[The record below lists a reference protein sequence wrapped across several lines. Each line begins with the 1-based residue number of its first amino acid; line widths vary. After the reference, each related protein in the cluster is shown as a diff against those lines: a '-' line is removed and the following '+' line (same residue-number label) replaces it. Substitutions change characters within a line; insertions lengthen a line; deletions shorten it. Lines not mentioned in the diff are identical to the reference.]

1 MEESS
6 KKVGPVFYWSV
17 GILAIIIL
25 IGIISP
31 TFLESTTA
39 TIQGAISSTLGWYYL
54 IIVTL
59 FVLVCLYLIVS
70 PYGKIKLGKPD
81 EKPEYNYL
89 TWFAL
94 LFSAGM
100 GTGLLFWGTAEPISH
115 FALSSPTVEEGTNQA
130 ALESMRFVFFH
141 WGIHAWG
148 IYAMVAIS
156 LAFFKFRREAPGMIS
171 ATLSPIMNT
180 KGRTGKVIDVIAIV
194 ATVSGIATTL
204 GFGAA
209 QMNGGLS
216 YLWGVPNTFWVQL
229 IIILIITVIFLI
241 SASTGIN
248 KGIRILSNS
257 NMILALVLL
266 LFFMVFGSTIYSL
279 NLFTD
284 TLGRYIQRLPEM
296 SFRISPLNEEN
307 RTWINDW
314 TIFYWAWWM
323 AWSPYVGTFIA
334 RVSRGRT
341 IREFTIGVLLV
352 PSLVGF
358 IWFAFL
364 GGTAI
369 DFEMSGVTNLAPLA
383 TEQMLFG
390 VLEAMPLSLITS
402 VLAIV
407 LIAFFFITSGDSAT
421 FVLGMQSTNGTLNPS
436 TKIKFTW
443 GIMLSAI
450 AIVLLYS
457 GGLQALQNTMIIAA
471 LPFSIIMILMAYS
484 LIKALS
490 QEKEEI
496 EQSRTK
502 RRQRKEYRI
511 QKQQI
516 NKEKRKEKREVNE
529 QKKEEKRN
537 VTERKKQE
545 KRNVKKAILENE
557 PDEQSNSSTRK
568 DD

>member
-390 VLEAMPLSLITS
+390 VLEALPLSLITS

-557 PDEQSNSSTRK
+557 PDEESNSSTRK